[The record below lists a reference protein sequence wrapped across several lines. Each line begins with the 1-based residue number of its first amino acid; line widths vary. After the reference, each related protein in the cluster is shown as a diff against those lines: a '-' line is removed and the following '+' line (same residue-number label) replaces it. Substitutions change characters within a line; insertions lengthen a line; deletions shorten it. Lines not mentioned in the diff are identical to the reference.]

1 MYKKKNSNYVTAGLT
16 GGIASGKSTVAG
28 LFRELGCDI
37 IDADQVARAIVRP
50 GEPALREIAARFG
63 KEILL
68 PDQELDR
75 KKLAEI
81 IFSDKTAKTALDAIT
96 HPIILAEM
104 QRKTVEKGKKTN
116 GVIIWDVPLLFEAGF
131 AQYVDA
137 SVLVYTPVEIQLER
151 LMRRDG
157 ISRNDALKRINSQMP
172 LHQKRELATIIINNS
187 GTISEVKEQVSLVY
201 QELLTYVKD

>member
-1 MYKKKNSNYVTAGLT
+1 MYKKKNNSYVTAGLT
-16 GGIASGKSTVAG
+16 GGIASGKSTVAEW
-28 LFRELGCDI
+28 FHELGCDI

-50 GEPALREIAARFG
+50 GKPALREIAARFG

-81 IFSDKTAKTALDAIT
+81 IFSDNTAKTALDAIT

-104 QRKTVEKGKKTN
+104 QRKTAEIGKKTN

-131 AQYVDA
+131 AQYVDV

-157 ISRNDALKRINSQMP
+157 ISSADALKRIDSQMP
-172 LHQKRELATIIINNS
+172 LHQKQELATITINNS
-187 GTISEVKEQVSLVY
+187 GTILEVKEQVSLVY
-201 QELLTYVKD
+201 QQLINI

>member
-104 QRKTVEKGKKTN
+104 QRKTVETGKKTN

-157 ISRNDALKRINSQMP
+157 ISRTDALKRINSQMP

-187 GTISEVKEQVSLVY
+187 GTILEVKEQVSLVY
-201 QELLTYVKD
+201 QELLTYIKD